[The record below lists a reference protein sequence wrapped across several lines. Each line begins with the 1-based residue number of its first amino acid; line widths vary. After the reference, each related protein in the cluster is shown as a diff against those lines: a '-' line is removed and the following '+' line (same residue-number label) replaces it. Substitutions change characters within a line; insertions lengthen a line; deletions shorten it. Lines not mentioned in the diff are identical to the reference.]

1 MGLGGAKR
9 DAGSMTPVTCTPPT
23 PTSVESIDDSDN
35 GEMGLL
41 LPTKVKT
48 GLTVRVKTVY
58 DAKEVQIDVPSAET
72 SVGEV
77 CHTLHM
83 IRNACSMRHIPWGLC
98 YNDAAPCS
106 CSIAKDTAIF

>member
-1 MGLGGAKR
+1 M
-9 DAGSMTPVTCTPPT
+9 
-23 PTSVESIDDSDN
+23 DDSDN

-77 CHTLHM
+77 CHTSHM
-83 IRNACSMRHIPWGLC
+83 IHNACS
-98 YNDAAPCS
+98 
-106 CSIAKDTAIF
+106 TAHTLGSMP